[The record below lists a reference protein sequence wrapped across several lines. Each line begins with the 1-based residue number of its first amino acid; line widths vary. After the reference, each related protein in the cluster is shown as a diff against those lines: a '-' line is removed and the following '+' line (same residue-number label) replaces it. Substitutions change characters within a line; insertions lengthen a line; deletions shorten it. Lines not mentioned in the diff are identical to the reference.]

1 MVNVDTFWFIGFG
14 YVGFSSIG
22 SQFAEQGGHISG
34 DLCIEGWQ
42 NQARPCS
49 SPCRSK
55 LFCFMSAS
63 NKLLHL
69 LSHHQGT
76 NSDNIHFY
84 KPSTNHPRILGSL
97 LAWIVDTQL
106 HVLFLEY
113 SIFCWHMFPL
123 LLATSREGGERTK
136 GYLAGYPW
144 EKQNYFGWTE
154 GNYLIHELLESNI
167 WRDAPPPQL
176 VFSLLQIDYSIMGGL
191 VIEFGQKVFDMSI
204 RTRAKQME
212 AFLRQPL
219 EF

>member
-1 MVNVDTFWFIGFG
+1 MPAYFGTAFVAIKYCTRVPSSSSFVFLICFFLSWERSWVIWTFCFIGLG
-14 YVGFSSIG
+14 CVDFSSIE

-97 LAWIVDTQL
+97 LA
-106 HVLFLEY
+106 
-113 SIFCWHMFPL
+113 
-123 LLATSREGGERTK
+123 
-136 GYLAGYPW
+136 
-144 EKQNYFGWTE
+144 
-154 GNYLIHELLESNI
+154 
-167 WRDAPPPQL
+167 
-176 VFSLLQIDYSIMGGL
+176 
-191 VIEFGQKVFDMSI
+191 
-204 RTRAKQME
+204 
-212 AFLRQPL
+212 
-219 EF
+219 